1 MLLFKSVVC
10 IFFWEEGVHV
20 SISLLDTVVNS
31 IFFSFF
37 LYSPFIYLYIYL
49 YKFCSLLPL
58 FLLFLFLCSL
68 YISMNSTQNSR
79 IPICKCTH
87 AVVNQVD

>member
-1 MLLFKSVVC
+1 MFLFHFWTQLL
-10 IFFWEEGVHV
+10 IQ
-20 SISLLDTVVNS
+20 
-31 IFFSFF
+31 FFSFF

-49 YKFCSLLPL
+49 YKFCSFATL
-58 FLLFLFLCSL
+58 LLFLFSFFLCSV